1 MTDDVFNI
9 LYSYGP
15 TIIMFTLSLFILQ
28 KEKYSTLHII
38 TSSLY
43 LWMLVYFVHR
53 SIHYLP
59 IDTCIYYINL
69 HLRLHHEKKG
79 YISRFIELSI
89 ETIQQVIWF
98 IVYAIFQYI
107 LDIQIVSNTALL
119 FMAIL
124 YTSTHTINYSLLG
137 SNVTKSYK
145 HESHHKNPNV
155 NYSPDFMDH
164 IFGTNSDS
172 TLENMS
178 HTIPNI
184 LCSFVLVYFL
194 KSLYPNWF

>member
-1 MTDDVFNI
+1 MIDEESDI
-9 LYSYGP
+9 LYAYGP
-15 TIIMFTLSLFILQ
+15 TILMYTLCLFILQ
-28 KEKYSTLHII
+28 YDTYSTLHIL

-43 LWMLVYFVHR
+43 LWMGVYFVHR
-53 SIHYLP
+53 IIHYLP
-59 IDTCIYYINL
+59 FDTCIYYINL
-69 HLRLHHEKKG
+69 HLRLHHERKG
-79 YISRFIELSI
+79 FVSRAVELFIE
-89 ETIQQVIWF
+89 TTQQLIWF
-98 IVYAIFQYI
+98 FIYAIAHYMLNI
-107 LDIQIVSNTALL
+107 HIVSNAAVL

-124 YTSTHTINYSLLG
+124 YTSTHIINYSLLG
-137 SNVTKSYK
+137 SEITGSYK
-145 HESHHKNPNV
+145 HEGHHKNSNV

-184 LCSFVLVYFL
+184 IGSFLIVYTL